1 MSTKHSAVL
10 PAQPLARPAA
20 LALLLALGLALCPGT
35 ANAQSPTST
44 ARWSA
49 SSLRVDWKIG
59 DWGSAC
65 GPRPSGGGA
74 PSGIAT
80 ITPAGGELQFRDA
93 ARNYSTKDCWEQFP
107 GLTRIS
113 HVRTGNS
120 WKNVCQTPP
129 GDPRQAKIVTTVTAA
144 KNQIQLDETG
154 QYQFVLKGQNCTAS
168 VRRTRVYNLLE
179 GATAAPSAA
188 AAPSASAS
196 VARAPEPV
204 QAKPCAKPGPAER
217 LEVRPSRKLMRPGE
231 RFTFRAVV
239 VDAAGCALGVTPTW
253 RVVTGTDAVRVV
265 NAGHVV
271 VSPSAVDSEA
281 RLQASVG
288 DRAVSVIVEIAS
300 RDRYAS
306 LLLQGTFN
314 AEGESSE
321 AAVARIASSSIG
333 ARSSVAREDPQDRRA
348 LFMAIV
354 ALLALAVGLVGFLV
368 LRKARQR
375 HSPAKPPERPAAAAV
390 AAAVLHP
397 TKPLHVDPPRICP
410 TCREEFPPDA
420 EFCAFDG
427 NRLVPMQPDTGLGPT
442 GGVCPVCGQGYDPG
456 VAACPK
462 HNEPLVPALVAAE
475 HRRAPGITQKICP
488 VCGTQ
493 FPGDGHFCGKC
504 GAALV
509 PVN

>member
-1 MSTKHSAVL
+1 VALV
-10 PAQPLARPAA
+10 
-20 LALLLALGLALCPGT
+20 LALTLSAGT
-35 ANAQSPTST
+35 ANAQTPTST

-80 ITPAGGELQFRDA
+80 ITPADGELQFRGAGRD
-93 ARNYSTKDCWEQFP
+93 YSTRECWEQFP

-179 GATAAPSAA
+179 SAA
-188 AAPSASAS
+188 AAPSASAP

-204 QAKPCAKPGPAER
+204 KAKSCAKPGPAER

-231 RFTFRAVV
+231 SFTFRAVV
-239 VDAAGCALGVTPTW
+239 LDAAGCALGVTPKW
-253 RVVTGTDAVRVV
+253 RVVTGADAVRVV
-265 NAGHVV
+265 NAGQVV
-271 VSPSAVDSEA
+271 VSPSAADSEA

-288 DRAVSVIVEIAS
+288 GRAVSVIVEIAS

-348 LFMAIV
+348 LFLTIL
-354 ALLALAVGLVGFLV
+354 ALLALALGLIGFLV
-368 LRKARQR
+368 LRKARRR
-375 HSPAKPPERPAAAAV
+375 HSPAQLAATPVAAGAAAALHHT
-390 AAAVLHP
+390 AAVRAE
-397 TKPLHVDPPRICP
+397 PPRICP
-410 TCREEFPPDA
+410 TCREEFPSDA

-427 NRLVPMQPDTGLGPT
+427 NRLVPMQPQTGLGPT

-475 HRRAPGITQKICP
+475 RRRAPGITQKICP

>member
-10 PAQPLARPAA
+10 TAQPRARPTAVT
-20 LALLLALGLALCPGT
+20 LVLALGVALSMGA

-74 PSGIAT
+74 ASGVAT
-80 ITPAGGELQFRDA
+80 ITPADGELQIRGAGRD
-93 ARNYSTKDCWEQFP
+93 YSTKECWEQFP

-113 HVRTGNS
+113 HVRAGNS

-129 GDPRQAKIVTTVTAA
+129 GDPRQAKIVTTVTATKA
-144 KNQIQLDETG
+144 QIQLDETG
-154 QYQFVLKGQNCTAS
+154 QYQFVVKGQNCTAS

-179 GATAAPSAA
+179 SAA
-188 AAPSASAS
+188 AAPSASAP

-204 QAKPCAKPGPAER
+204 SAKPCAKPGPAER

-231 RFTFRAVV
+231 SFTFRAVV
-239 VDAAGCALGVTPTW
+239 VDAAGCPLGVTPKW
-253 RVVTGTDAVRVV
+253 RVVSGTDAVRVM

-271 VSPSAVDSEA
+271 VSPSAADSEA

-288 DRAVSVIVEIAS
+288 DRSVSVIVEIVS

-333 ARSSVAREDPQDRRA
+333 ARSSVAREQPQDRRA
-348 LFMAIV
+348 LFLTII
-354 ALLALAVGLVGFLV
+354 ALLALALGLIAFLV
-368 LRKARQR
+368 LRRARQR
-375 HSPAKPPERPAAAAV
+375 RSPAKLPAAPV
-390 AAAVLHP
+390 AAA
-397 TKPLHVDPPRICP
+397 PLHTAPQADPPRMCP

-427 NRLVPMQPDTGLGPT
+427 NRLVPMHQETGLGPT

-475 HRRAPGITQKICP
+475 RRRAPGMTQKICP